1 MFTTS
6 GLTKAIQEQQE
17 IINEA
22 IKLSRENPQGV
33 YYIFQKDNE
42 IAITCS
48 DYVKQIYIN
57 HKFKIIAKA
66 KGGLFVI

>member
-22 IKLSRENPQGV
+22 IKLSRENQQGV
-33 YYIFQKDNE
+33 FYIFQKDNE
-42 IAITCS
+42 IVITSS

-57 HKFKIIAKA
+57 HKFKVIAKA